1 VSRYRL
7 ERFGVFGPAIG
18 AQVSIVHAGIMPGR
32 NATWLAHLRHEGLVA
47 RYPAGRGER
56 TGTVAIRRIS
66 FYALVFLVAGFLA
79 GCGGG
84 GNASPSPTMRSGP
97 GTANVTL
104 RIDVP
109 LTDTASTRRPA
120 YVSPATQSLA
130 ILVETSPGG
139 AQVGFFSVN
148 VTPSSPSCQ
157 TVTVNG
163 LPTLTCTLAVPLAL
177 PSSGTYELATT
188 TYDQAQTQQCS
199 PSGTPACAGNVLSAS
214 LMTAALQVNAANT
227 ISIALGG
234 LATSF
239 TVTPVANGF
248 VSGSVAGLN
257 MWGPQAQTL
266 VVTARDADGYTIAGA
281 GAPTLSL
288 TSASPNVQITSS
300 TPGAFTVQAATSGA
314 PAVVTP
320 GTISLTATATPVN
333 SPATPFTQTISLTI
347 QHTAVFVS
355 NGGSVAAY
363 FDGNATPSIA
373 SLMNTNSPRGIAVD
387 ANGMVYIGN
396 HASPGTVTACSAG
409 NAWSTCALVIN
420 AGTPNNEGVAI
431 DGSGDLWLTAN
442 GSELIE
448 YPPGANPPNPILDI
462 STGMSTLR
470 GVAFDSN
477 GNLWAANQNPTT
489 LAGYAPPF
497 SAGSTPFA
505 TLATAGVNAPIQLA
519 TDAAGNLWV
528 ANCGSG
534 CPGGSATSTVTEFAP
549 VIGSAST
556 PAVTL
561 SSGITQA
568 EGVAV
573 DATGVVWIADQGSGR
588 VIRCAPPGFS
598 ACTWFAVPSALWIA
612 AYPAAFD
619 P

>member
-1 VSRYRL
+1 MVGTLAEVFRVS
-7 ERFGVFGPAIG
+7 P
-18 AQVSIVHAGIMPGR
+18 GIPLGT
-32 NATWLAHLRHEGLVA
+32 AKE
-47 RYPAGRGER
+47 P
-56 TGTVAIRRIS
+56 GTVAIRRIS
-66 FYALVFLVAGFLA
+66 LYASAFLVAGFLA

-84 GNASPSPTMRSGP
+84 GSASPTPPVRSGP

-109 LTDTASTRRPA
+109 LTATASTRRPA
-120 YVSPATQSLA
+120 YVSPATESLA

-163 LPTLTCTLAVPLAL
+163 IPTLTCTLAVPLAL
-177 PSSGTYELATT
+177 PSSGTYELATA
-188 TYDQAQTQQCS
+188 TYDQVQTQQCS
-199 PSGTPACAGNVLSAS
+199 PSGTPPCAGNVLSAS

-234 LATSF
+234 LATGF

-248 VSGSVAGLN
+248 VSGSVAGLKL
-257 MWGPQAQTL
+257 WGPQAQTL
-266 VVTARDADGYTIAGA
+266 VVTARDADGYAITGA

-288 TSASPNVQITSS
+288 KSASPNVQITSN
-300 TPGAFTVQAATSGA
+300 TPGAFAVQATTSGT

-320 GTISLTATATPVN
+320 GTISLTAAATPVN

-355 NGGSVAAY
+355 NGGNVAAY
-363 FDGNATPSIA
+363 FDGNTTASIPW
-373 SLMNTNSPRGIAVD
+373 LLNTNSPRGIAVD
-387 ANGMVYIGN
+387 ANGTVYIGN
-396 HASPGTVTACSAG
+396 HANPGTVTTCSAS
-409 NAWSTCALVIN
+409 NAWSTCALAIN

-448 YPPGANPPNPILDI
+448 YPPGANPPHPILDI
-462 STGMSTLR
+462 WTGMSTLR
-470 GVAFDSN
+470 GVAFDSY
-477 GNLWAANQNPTT
+477 GNLWAANQNPTA
-489 LAGYAPPF
+489 LSGYAPPF
-497 SAGSTPFA
+497 SVSSTPFA
-505 TLATAGVNAPIQLA
+505 TLSTAGVNAPIQLA
-519 TDAAGNLWV
+519 SDGAGNLWV

-534 CPGGSATSTVTEFAP
+534 CPGGSAGSTVTEFAP
-549 VIGSAST
+549 VIGSASV
-556 PAVTL
+556 PALTL
-561 SSGITQA
+561 SSGISQA

-573 DATGVVWIADQGSGR
+573 DATGVVWIADQGSGS

-598 ACTWFAVPSALWIA
+598 ACTSFSVPSALWIA